1 MTRPERLKN
10 TSLRLADVELAV
22 KKVREKAYAESG
34 VNPID

>member
-1 MTRPERLKN
+1 MKFIKRRIKK
-10 TSLRLADVELAV
+10 V